1 MVKKKRQIYF
11 SVKNTKYSYFT
22 GLSLSNKCRQVV
34 VHKVFLKDWLIL
46 SLRVTEDTDVM
57 SCHTWNLDFFGQ
69 CLFFLYILRLCHGE
83 G

>member
-57 SCHTWNLDFFGQ
+57 SVTLG
-69 CLFFLYILRLCHGE
+69 I
-83 G
+83 